1 MNKAS
6 LVSEVCA
13 RTGMSR
19 RAVEM
24 AIEST
29 LDAIADQLSKG
40 DTVILQG
47 FGTFSPQKRAARK
60 MQRKLPVRHCLK
72 NSGTRYLTQ
81 GRPTAYMR
89 PVRQSLRK
97 TSQAPT
103 ALLIR

>member
-19 RAVEM
+19 RAVET

-29 LDAIADQLSKG
+29 FDAIADQLSKG

-47 FGTFSPQKRAARK
+47 FGTFSPQKRAAR
-60 MQRKLPVRHCLK
+60 MGRNPHTNQPVPIPACVKPKFKASRELELVVGK
-72 NSGTRYLTQ
+72 VKKKRG
-81 GRPTAYMR
+81 
-89 PVRQSLRK
+89 
-97 TSQAPT
+97 
-103 ALLIR
+103 

>member
-47 FGTFSPQKRAARK
+47 FGTFSPQKRAAR
-60 MQRKLPVRHCLK
+60 MGRNPHTNQPVPIPACVKPKFKASRELELAVGK
-72 NSGTRYLTQ
+72 VKKKRG
-81 GRPTAYMR
+81 
-89 PVRQSLRK
+89 
-97 TSQAPT
+97 
-103 ALLIR
+103 